1 MNRLRMFSPVMACSL
16 ALLLPFY
23 ANAAPGNSCRQ
34 LQRDLD
40 RQIDDLTESQKSD
53 LEDCRETS
61 GRNSN
66 ECQLLQYQQNQ
77 ELSGTRADRAGRV
90 AACRGHAAPATP
102 LSSPPSR
109 SGFSETYFP
118 NRRHCV
124 QYPHVNCKPPD

>member
-1 MNRLRMFSPVMACSL
+1 MNCLRMFCPVMACSL
-16 ALLLPFY
+16 ALLFPFY

-40 RQIDDLTESQKSD
+40 RQIDDLKESQKSD

-66 ECQLLQYQQNQ
+66 ECRLLQDRQNQ

-90 AACRGHAAPATP
+90 AACRGHAAPALA
-102 LSSPPSR
+102 LSSTQNGG
-109 SGFSETYFP
+109 GFSDSYFVD
-118 NRRHCV
+118 RRGFV
-124 QYPHVNCKPPD
+124 V